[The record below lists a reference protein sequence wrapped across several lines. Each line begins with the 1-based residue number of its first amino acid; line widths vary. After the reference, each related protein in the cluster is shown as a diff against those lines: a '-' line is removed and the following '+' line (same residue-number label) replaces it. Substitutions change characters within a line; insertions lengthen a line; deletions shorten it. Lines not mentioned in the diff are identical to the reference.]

1 MPDNDDIALL
11 TQYAGGD
18 ESAFTLL
25 VERYINLVYSTALRQ
40 VCNPSHAEEITQAVF
55 IILTQKAKS
64 LSPKTILSGWL
75 YQTARL
81 TASNFQRSEIRR
93 QQREQEAYMQSTL
106 TGSDTASWEHIA
118 PLLDEAMGR
127 LGEADRNAIVLR
139 FFENKTPQE
148 VAAMLKLNEVTARK
162 RVSRA
167 LEKLRKFFTKRG
179 VVIPIALLTTA
190 ISANSIQAAPVGL
203 AATISA
209 TAAKGA
215 AVSATITTL
224 VKGTL
229 KLMTYAKLKL
239 ALYIGAAIVLAGGTT
254 TVVLSSDGAGDNAAT
269 GEIFKNAQEKYASM
283 TSYSDEGQTV
293 ATLNGS
299 TITTTYTIKLARP
312 NLYQIEWQQ
321 KNDSAYATTTTKT
334 EAVWSAGAGDFL
346 DMGMGR
352 QKQKDEVTA
361 LSSAAGISASAS
373 ATIPGAF
380 FKMNGGNPL
389 GSASGQ
395 TQQADEKVGNVDCY
409 VFTSELKKG
418 ITKTLWIGKQDFLIH
433 QVRNVTSAEAEKAML
448 TKAAKDH
455 PQIMA
460 SLAIMGFHGITS
472 TETHSNIVVNPNLS
486 AADFAR

>member
-11 TQYAGGD
+11 TQYAGGN

-64 LSPKTILSGWL
+64 LAPKTILSGWL

-81 TASNFQRSEIRR
+81 TAANYLRSEIRR
-93 QQREQEAYMQSTL
+93 QHREQEAYMQSTL
-106 TGSDTASWEHIA
+106 AETDAAAWEHVA

-127 LGEADRNAIVLR
+127 LGEADRNVIVLR
-139 FFENKTPQE
+139 FFENKTSQQ
-148 VAAMLKLNEVTARK
+148 VATTLKLNDVTARK

-179 VVIPIALLTTA
+179 VVLPVAVLTAA
-190 ISANSIQAAPVGL
+190 ISANSIQAAPVRL

-215 AVSATITTL
+215 AVAATVSTL

-239 ALYIGAAIVLAGGTT
+239 ALYIGAAIVLVGGAT
-254 TVVLSSDGAGDNAAT
+254 TVALSSDRAGDNAVT

-293 ATLNGS
+293 ATVSGS
-299 TITTTYTIKLARP
+299 TITTTFTIKLARP
-312 NLYQIEWQQ
+312 NLYLIEWQQ
-321 KNDSAYATTTTKT
+321 KNESAFSTTTTKT
-334 EAVWSAGAGDFL
+334 EAVWSSGAGDFL
-346 DMGMGR
+346 DMGLGV
-352 QKQKDEVTA
+352 QKQMSKEDA
-361 LSSAAGISASAS
+361 LSSAAGISSSAS
-373 ATIPGAF
+373 SSIPGTF
-380 FKMNGGNPL
+380 FQMNSGNQL
-389 GSASGQ
+389 GSASGEK
-395 TQQADEKVGNVDCY
+395 QQADEKVGDVDCY
-409 VFTSELKKG
+409 VFASESKG
-418 ITKTLWIGKQDFLIH
+418 RTKTLWIGTQDFLIH
-433 QVRNVTSAEAEKAML
+433 QVRMVTSAEAEKALL

-455 PQIMA
+455 PEILA
-460 SLAIMGFHGITS
+460 SLAIMGFSGITS
-472 TETHSNIVVNPNLS
+472 TETHTNILVNPKLS
-486 AADFAR
+486 ATDFAR

>member
-1 MPDNDDIALL
+1 MQDNDDIALL
-11 TQYAGGD
+11 AQYAGGD

-55 IILTQKAKS
+55 VILTQKAKS

-81 TASNFQRSEIRR
+81 TASNFSRSEIRR
-93 QQREQEAYMQSTL
+93 QHREQEAYMQSTH
-106 TGSDTASWEHIA
+106 TESNTASWEHIA

-127 LGEADRNAIVLR
+127 LGEADRNAILLR
-139 FFENKTPQE
+139 FFENRTPQE
-148 VAAMLKLNEVTARK
+148 VATTLKLNDVTARK

-167 LEKLRKFFTKRG
+167 LEKLRKYFTKRG
-179 VVIPIALLTTA
+179 VILPVAVLTAA
-190 ISANSIQAAPVGL
+190 ISANSVQAAPVGL

-209 TAAKGA
+209 TAVKGVAVA
-215 AVSATITTL
+215 ATVSTL

-239 ALYIGAAIVLAGGTT
+239 ALYIGAAIVLAGGATT
-254 TVVLSSDGAGDNAAT
+254 AALSSDAAGANAAT

-283 TSYSDEGQTV
+283 TGYSDEGQTV

-299 TITTTYTIKLARP
+299 TLTTTFAIKLARP
-312 NLYQIEWQQ
+312 NLYLIEWQQ
-321 KNDSAYATTTTKT
+321 KNESAFFTTTTKT
-334 EAVWSAGAGDFL
+334 EAVWSAGAGDYL
-346 DMGMGR
+346 DMGLGVK
-352 QKQKDEVTA
+352 KQMSREDA
-361 LSSAAGISASAS
+361 LSSATGISASAS
-373 ATIPGAF
+373 SSIPGTF
-380 FKMNGGNPL
+380 FKMNWGNQL
-389 GSASGQ
+389 GSVSSEKR
-395 TQQADEKVGNVDCY
+395 QADEKVGDVDCY

-418 ITKTLWIGKQDFLIH
+418 FTRTLWIGKQDFLIH

-460 SLAIMGFHGITS
+460 SLAIMGFSGITS
-472 TETHSNIVVNPNLS
+472 TETHTNILVNPKLT
-486 AADFAR
+486 ATDFVH